1 MEDIH
6 AGFLDFVNELKHHIV
21 FNRKPSSCARECGIV
36 IEKIKDVQ
44 QSVSEEMDDICLTR
58 DLTTDEADAVIALT
72 KELKKLYVTE
82 MIFRAGLEQF
92 ERMASSAVTQ

>member
-1 MEDIH
+1 MDIH
-6 AGFLDFVNELKHHIV
+6 AGFHDFVIELRDHIV
-21 FNRKPSSCARECGIV
+21 FNRQPSRCSRECGIV

-92 ERMASSAVTQ
+92 EQRTQGAV